1 MTTVSKKILVV
12 DDEEAIRQVIKMGLV
27 KLGYD
32 PECAKNGKE
41 GLEILEREEFPLIL
55 MDLRLPEIDGI
66 ELCMRIKERNPE
78 TVIYAFS
85 GLVAEVEYYQLE
97 EMGLDGLLCKPVTF
111 EVLERAIKGA
121 FEKINKRRE
130 KLHTSLCSSLY
141 KSAYLHMPDAN
152 EHCPE
157 VKEVDG

>member
-12 DDEEAIRQVIKMGLV
+12 DDEKSIREIMKIKLG

-41 GLEILEREEFPLIL
+41 ALEILDKEEFPLIL
-55 MDLRLPEIDGI
+55 TDLRIPGIDGT

-78 TVIYAFS
+78 TIIYAFS
-85 GLVAEVEYYQLE
+85 GVVTEDEFDLLE
-97 EMGLDGLLCKPVTF
+97 EIGFDGLLCKPVSF

-130 KLHTSLCSSLY
+130 KLSTSLCSSY
-141 KSAYLHMPDAN
+141 KKYIDKPYSIDS
-152 EHCPE
+152 
-157 VKEVDG
+157 VSKEIQIP